1 MAIYIVGV
9 GPGSRE
15 YLTLNAINTLKS
27 SDIVV
32 GSKRALELF
41 DIEENKKYIL
51 SKNLIEDL
59 KKVIEYGKKNNKS
72 IAILS
77 TGDPCFSGLLKT
89 LLKYNIVKKE
99 DIEVIPGISSIQVVA
114 SKLKISWEDYHI
126 LTLHG
131 KGENKKLLLELLKNN
146 KKVIFLPSKDL
157 KEDISYLIK
166 NGIDANKKIIIC
178 ENLTYPNERII
189 ECKLKEVLD
198 LNISYLVVCVMG
210 YS

>member
-1 MAIYIVGV
+1 MIYIVGV
-9 GPGSRE
+9 GPGNRE

-51 SKNLIEDL
+51 SKNIIGDL
-59 KKVIEYGKKNNKS
+59 KKVIEYAKKNNKS

-89 LLKYNIVKKE
+89 LLKYNMVKKE

-131 KGENKKLLLELLKNN
+131 KEENQKLLLELIKNN

-157 KEDISYLIK
+157 KGNVSYLIK

-189 ECKLKEVLD
+189 KCKLKEVLD
-198 LNISYLVVCVMG
+198 LNISYLVVCVIG
-210 YS
+210 HN

>member
-1 MAIYIVGV
+1 MKIYIVGI
-9 GPGSRE
+9 GPGCKE
-15 YLTLNAINTLKS
+15 YLTLKAVETVRDV
-27 SDIVV
+27 DIVV
-32 GSKRALELF
+32 GSSRALELF
-41 DIEENKKYIL
+41 DIEENRKYIL
-51 SKNLIEDL
+51 SKNIVEDL
-59 KKVIEYGKKNNKS
+59 KKIIDYSKRENKS

-89 LLKYNIVKKE
+89 LLKYSIVDKD
-99 DIEVIPGISSIQVVA
+99 DIEVVSGISSIQVAA

-131 KGENKKLLLELLKNN
+131 KEENQKLLLELIKNN

-166 NGIDANKKIIIC
+166 NGIDGSKNIIIC

-210 YS
+210 YN

>member
-1 MAIYIVGV
+1 MIYIVGV
-9 GPGSRE
+9 GPGSKD
-15 YLTLNAINTLKS
+15 YLTLKTINTLRN

-41 DIEENKKYIL
+41 NIEENKKHIL
-51 SKNLIEDL
+51 SKNIIEDL
-59 KKVIEYGKKNNKS
+59 KKVIEYAKKNNKN

-131 KGENKKLLLELLKNN
+131 KEENQKLLLELIKNN

-157 KEDISYLIK
+157 KKDISYLIK

-198 LNISYLVVCVMG
+198 LNISYLVVCVI
-210 YS
+210 

>member
-1 MAIYIVGV
+1 MIIYIVGV
-9 GPGSRE
+9 GPGSKE
-15 YLTLNAINTLKS
+15 YITLNAMNTLKS

-41 DIEENKKYIL
+41 DIEENKKYVLLKDI
-51 SKNLIEDL
+51 IGDL
-59 KKVIEYGKKNNKS
+59 KKIVEYAKKNNKN
-72 IAILS
+72 ITILS

-99 DIEVIPGISSIQVVA
+99 DIEVIPGISSIQVAA

-131 KGENKKLLLELLKNN
+131 KEKNKKLLLELIKNN
-146 KKVIFLPSKDL
+146 KKVIFLPSNDL
-157 KEDISYLIK
+157 RKDISYLIK

-189 ECKLKEVLD
+189 NCKLKEVLD
-198 LNISYLVVCVMG
+198 LDISYLVVCIMDN
-210 YS
+210 